1 MTFEQALMIA
11 STIISIAAVL
21 ASVLPQPSQDKANKY
36 IGVARKVLDI
46 IAFNFG
52 HAKNQAKDETQAKK

>member
-1 MTFEQALMIA
+1 MTFEQIIMIV
-11 STIISIAAVL
+11 STVISIAAVL
-21 ASVLPQPSQDKANKY
+21 ASLLPQPSQDKANKY

-52 HAKNQAKDETQAKK
+52 HAKNQPRADK

>member
-1 MTFEQALMIA
+1 MTLEQYLTII

-52 HAKNQAKDETQAKK
+52 NAKNKTDSTK